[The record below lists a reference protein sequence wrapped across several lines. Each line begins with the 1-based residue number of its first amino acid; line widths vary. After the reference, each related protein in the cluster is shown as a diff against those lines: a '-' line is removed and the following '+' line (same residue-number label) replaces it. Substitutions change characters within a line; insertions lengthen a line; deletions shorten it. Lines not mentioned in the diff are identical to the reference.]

1 MFSDAV
7 ADKEEDQMSLFTPNR
22 LYIRFK
28 RGGAVL
34 LLAALLSF
42 NVGAAWRTNDVRWY
56 PDLYV
61 LIDDTLYQIEDYS
74 GLVIGYAPS
83 NNTAYY
89 TWTQMY
95 SCPKFVY
102 LNGINY
108 TLNIEKGFGLIGTGD
123 SYDRIIY
130 EPPTIYGDHVEVY
143 RDNGDGTVDIR
154 CYGNPNKYPSGVDV
168 GPWLLWY
175 TSSNPT
181 TELSGVGLFIAA
193 EKSSADEIAEIL
205 HTDPNTSGMA
215 NKLTQI
221 GQISGDLDE
230 IGTGVVFD
238 PSEEA
243 DLIQD
248 HIDDIELSAYR
259 IGTGLQAFFTNPNIA
274 VCVAAAALTLVFLA
288 LLRKAG
294 D

>member
-1 MFSDAV
+1 
-7 ADKEEDQMSLFTPNR
+7 MSLFKPQS
-22 LYIRFK
+22 LYNRFK

-42 NVGAAWRTNDVRWY
+42 NVGAWRTTDVRWY
-56 PDLYV
+56 PDLFV
-61 LIDDTLYQIEDYS
+61 LIDDTLYHIEQYS
-74 GLVIGYAPS
+74 SLVIGYAPS
-83 NNTAYY
+83 NNPDYY

-95 SCPKFVY
+95 NCPKYVY

-108 TLNIEKGFGLIGTGD
+108 TLDIEKGFGLIGTGD
-123 SYDRIIY
+123 PYDRIIY
-130 EPPTIYGDHVEVY
+130 EPPTIYGDYVEVY

-154 CYGNPNKYPSGVDV
+154 CYGNPNKYPAGVDV

-181 TELSGVGLFIAA
+181 TELAGVGLFIAA
-193 EKSSADEIAEIL
+193 EKSSADEIAEIMK
-205 HTDPNTSGMA
+205 TDPDTSGMA
-215 NKLTQI
+215 NKLTEI

-230 IGTGVVFD
+230 IGSGVVFD

-243 DLIQD
+243 DLIAGN
-248 HIDDIELSAYR
+248 IAEIEDSAYR
-259 IGTGLQAFFTNPNIA
+259 IGTGLKAFFTNPWIA
-274 VCVAAAALTLVFLA
+274 VSVAAAALTLVFLA
-288 LLRKAG
+288 ILRKAG